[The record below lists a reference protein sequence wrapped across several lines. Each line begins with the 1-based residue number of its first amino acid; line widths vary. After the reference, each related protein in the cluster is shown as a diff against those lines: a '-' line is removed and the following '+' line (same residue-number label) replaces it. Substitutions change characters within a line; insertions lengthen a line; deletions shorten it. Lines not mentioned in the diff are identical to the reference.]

1 MLQSQPTVE
10 NSRLANTCFSDMPL
24 GGGVGKSALTVQF
37 VRNVFVSTYDP
48 TIEDTYRKLL
58 VIDGQQCMVEILDT
72 AGTEQFLALKELYIK
87 SGQGFILAFSLTS
100 LASVNEL
107 GPLREAIVRIK
118 DTTGIPLV
126 LVGNK
131 SDLRADRQVPRE
143 VGTSLSKAW
152 GNVPYYEA
160 SARKRINVDEIF
172 ADIFRQIRAFDA
184 LNGRAGSTG
193 GNGLGGRHSSN
204 GSANARD
211 KAYASV
217 GGGGGSRSKD
227 RKKCVVM

>member
-1 MLQSQPTVE
+1 MKEV
-10 NSRLANTCFSDMPL
+10 RVVIMG

-58 VIDGQQCMVEILDT
+58 VIDAQQCMVEILDT

-118 DTTGIPLV
+118 DTTTIPLV

-131 SDLRADRQVPRE
+131 SDLKADRQVPRE

-160 SARKRINVDEIF
+160 SARKRVNVDEIF
-172 ADIFRQIRAFDA
+172 ADVVRQIRAFEA
-184 LNGRAGSTG
+184 ING
-193 GNGLGGRHSSN
+193 
-204 GSANARD
+204 GSANGRG
-211 KAYASV
+211 KRQ
-217 GGGGGSRSKD
+217 GSLSHGFGFGSGKEEQVSGSGSSFGSKSKD
-227 RKKCVVM
+227 RKKCVIM

>member
-1 MLQSQPTVE
+1 MV
-10 NSRLANTCFSDMPL
+10 A

-48 TIEDTYRKLL
+48 TIEDTYRKML

-87 SGQGFILAFSLTS
+87 SGQGFILVFSLTS

-118 DTTGIPLV
+118 DTTAIPLV

-131 SDLRADRQVPRE
+131 
-143 VGTSLSKAW
+143 VG
-152 GNVPYYEA
+152 
-160 SARKRINVDEIF
+160 SARR
-172 ADIFRQIRAFDA
+172 
-184 LNGRAGSTG
+184 
-193 GNGLGGRHSSN
+193 SS
-204 GSANARD
+204 GA
-211 KAYASV
+211 
-217 GGGGGSRSKD
+217 
-227 RKKCVVM
+227 

>member
-1 MLQSQPTVE
+1 MKEAKVVI
-10 NSRLANTCFSDMPL
+10 MG

-87 SGQGFILAFSLTS
+87 SGQGFILVFSLTS

-107 GPLREAIVRIK
+107 GSLREAIVRIK
-118 DTTGIPLV
+118 DATGIPLV

-160 SARKRINVDEIF
+160 SARKRVNVDEVF
-172 ADIFRQIRAFDA
+172 ADVVRQIRAVDA
-184 LNGRAGSTG
+184 MNNSGRPHTAS
-193 GNGLGGRHSSN
+193 LGGRHGSMSN
-204 GSANARD
+204 G
-211 KAYASV
+211 ASS
-217 GGGGGSRSKD
+217 GFGPKEGKGAGSSFGTSKSKD
-227 RKKCVVM
+227 RKKCIIM

>member
-1 MLQSQPTVE
+1 M
-10 NSRLANTCFSDMPL
+10 
-24 GGGVGKSALTVQF
+24 QF

-58 VIDGQQCMVEILDT
+58 VIDGQQCLVEILDT

-87 SGQGFILAFSLTS
+87 SGQGFVLVFSLTS

-131 SDLRADRQVPRE
+131 SDLRTDRQVPRE

-160 SARKRINVDEIF
+160 SARKRINVDEVF
-172 ADIFRQIRAFDA
+172 ADIVRQIRAFDT
-184 LNGRAGSTG
+184 LSPRPGTS
-193 GNGLGGRHSSN
+193 
-204 GSANARD
+204 
-211 KAYASV
+211 
-217 GGGGGSRSKD
+217 GGGGGRHGSAAPNGTSSPSTSKDARMAGSSFGTSSRSRD
-227 RKKCVVM
+227 RKKCVIM

>member
-1 MLQSQPTVE
+1 MKEARVVI
-10 NSRLANTCFSDMPL
+10 MG

-87 SGQGFILAFSLTS
+87 SGQGFILVFSLTS

-118 DTTGIPLV
+118 DTTGIPIV

-131 SDLRADRQVPRE
+131 ADLRADRQVPRE

-172 ADIFRQIRAFDA
+172 ADVVRQIRAFDT
-184 LNGRAGSTG
+184 LNGRPGTAGG
-193 GNGLGGRHSSN
+193 GGGGRHGFSSN
-204 GSANARD
+204 GSNSLTSSKDGKVA
-211 KAYASV
+211 
-217 GGGGGSRSKD
+217 GSSFGTSSKRD
-227 RKKCVVM
+227 RKKCVIM

>member
-1 MLQSQPTVE
+1 MLFLSLFT
-10 NSRLANTCFSDMPL
+10 

-37 VRNVFVSTYDP
+37 VRNVFVSSYDP

-87 SGQGFILAFSLTS
+87 SGQGFILVFSLTS

-131 SDLRADRQVPRE
+131 SDLRTDRQVPRE

-172 ADIFRQIRAFDA
+172 ADVVRQIRAFDT
-184 LNGRAGSTG
+184 LNGRPGTAGS
-193 GNGLGGRHSSN
+193 GGRHGSSGNGGMN
-204 GSANARD
+204 GSKDSKMAG
-211 KAYASV
+211 SSF
-217 GGGGGSRSKD
+217 GTSRSKN
-227 RKKCVVM
+227 RKKCVIM

>member
-1 MLQSQPTVE
+1 MKEARVVI
-10 NSRLANTCFSDMPL
+10 MG

-87 SGQGFILAFSLTS
+87 SGQGFILVFSLTS

-172 ADIFRQIRAFDA
+172 ADVVRQIRAFDT
-184 LNGRAGSTG
+184 LNSRPGTA
-193 GNGLGGRHSSN
+193 
-204 GSANARD
+204 
-211 KAYASV
+211 
-217 GGGGGSRSKD
+217 GGGGGSGRHAYSSNGINSSQGSKEG
-227 RKKCVVM
+227 RGAGSSFGTSSKHNKKKCVIM

>member
-1 MLQSQPTVE
+1 MKEV
-10 NSRLANTCFSDMPL
+10 RVVIMG
-24 GGGVGKSALTVQF
+24 GGGVGKTALTVQF
-37 VRNVFVSTYDP
+37 VRNLFVSTYDP

-58 VIDGQQCMVEILDT
+58 VIDGHQCMVEILDT

-87 SGQGFILAFSLTS
+87 SGQGFILAFSLAS

-172 ADIFRQIRAFDA
+172 VDVVRQIRAFDA
-184 LNGRAGSTG
+184 LHGRAGTTG
-193 GNGLGGRHSSN
+193 GHGPGSRHGSVSN
-204 GSANARD
+204 GAANGFKENKTA
-211 KAYASV
+211 
-217 GGGGGSRSKD
+217 GGGGGSSSRSRD
-227 RKKCVVM
+227 RKKCVIM

>member
-1 MLQSQPTVE
+1 MLTNLE
-10 NSRLANTCFSDMPL
+10 T

-87 SGQGFILAFSLTS
+87 SGQGFILVFSLTS

-118 DTTGIPLV
+118 DTTGVPIV

-131 SDLRADRQVPRE
+131 ADLKADRQVPRE
-143 VGTSLSKAW
+143 IGTSLSKAW

-172 ADIFRQIRAFDA
+172 ADAVRQIRAFDA
-184 LNGRAGSTG
+184 LNGKPNSGSG
-193 GNGLGGRHSSN
+193 SWHNLKAN
-204 GSANARD
+204 GSANSSKDSKMVNGSAF
-211 KAYASV
+211 A
-217 GGGGGSRSKD
+217 GGSRPRD
-227 RKKCVVM
+227 RKKCIIM

>member
-1 MLQSQPTVE
+1 MKEARVVI
-10 NSRLANTCFSDMPL
+10 MG

-87 SGQGFILAFSLTS
+87 SGQGFILVFSLTS

-131 SDLRADRQVPRE
+131 SDLRTDRQVPRE

-172 ADIFRQIRAFDA
+172 ADFVRQIRAFDT
-184 LNGRAGSTG
+184 LNGRPGTAGS
-193 GNGLGGRHSSN
+193 GGRHGSSGNGGMN
-204 GSANARD
+204 GSKDSKMAG
-211 KAYASV
+211 SSF
-217 GGGGGSRSKD
+217 GTSRSKN
-227 RKKCVVM
+227 RKKCVIM

>member
-1 MLQSQPTVE
+1 MCARP
-10 NSRLANTCFSDMPL
+10 

-58 VIDGQQCMVEILDT
+58 VIDSIQCMVEILDT

-118 DTTGIPLV
+118 DTTDIPLV

-131 SDLRADRQVPRE
+131 SDLKPDRQVPRE

-160 SARKRINVDEIF
+160 SARRRVNVDEIF
-172 ADIFRQIRAFDA
+172 ADVVRQVRAKEGE
-184 LNGRAGSTG
+184 GRPGTAGSGKGKRQANG
-193 GNGLGGRHSSN
+193 GNSEASGSSF
-204 GSANARD
+204 GSKLQR
-211 KAYASV
+211 
-217 GGGGGSRSKD
+217 D
-227 RKKCVVM
+227 RKKCVIM

>member
-1 MLQSQPTVE
+1 MKEARIVI
-10 NSRLANTCFSDMPL
+10 MG

-37 VRNVFVSTYDP
+37 VRNIFVSTYDP

-87 SGQGFILAFSLTS
+87 SGQGFILVFSLTS

-131 SDLRADRQVPRE
+131 SDLKAERQVPRE

-160 SARKRINVDEIF
+160 SARKRVNVDEVF
-172 ADIFRQIRAFDA
+172 ADVVRQVRAFEVM
-184 LNGRAGSTG
+184 NSG
-193 GNGLGGRHSSN
+193 GGRHAN
-204 GSANARD
+204 G
-211 KAYASV
+211 V
-217 GGGGGSRSKD
+217 GGGGKD
-227 RKKCVVM
+227 AGREGAKRDKKKCVIM

>member
-1 MLQSQPTVE
+1 MI
-10 NSRLANTCFSDMPL
+10 MG

-87 SGQGFILAFSLTS
+87 SGQGFILVFSLTS

-118 DTTGIPLV
+118 DTTAIPIV

-131 SDLRADRQVPRE
+131 ADLRADRQVPRE

-160 SARKRINVDEIF
+160 SARKRINVDEVF
-172 ADIFRQIRAFDA
+172 ADAVRQIRAFDA
-184 LNGRAGSTG
+184 INGKPSNGHSVRHTFASTG
-193 GNGLGGRHSSN
+193 SVNSTKDAKMA
-204 GSANARD
+204 ANTFGA
-211 KAYASV
+211 A
-217 GGGGGSRSKD
+217 SRSRD
-227 RKKCVVM
+227 RKKCVIM

>member
-1 MLQSQPTVE
+1 MKEARVVI
-10 NSRLANTCFSDMPL
+10 MG
-24 GGGVGKSALTVQF
+24 GGGVGKSALTVQL
-37 VRNVFVSTYDP
+37 VRNVFVSSYDP

-87 SGQGFILAFSLTS
+87 SGQGFILVFSLTS

-118 DTTGIPLV
+118 DTTDIPLV

-131 SDLRADRQVPRE
+131 SDLRTDRQVPRE

-172 ADIFRQIRAFDA
+172 ADVVRQIRAFDT
-184 LNGRAGSTG
+184 LNGRPGTAGS
-193 GNGLGGRHSSN
+193 GGRHGSSGNGGMN
-204 GSANARD
+204 GSKDSKMAG
-211 KAYASV
+211 SSF
-217 GGGGGSRSKD
+217 GTSRSKN
-227 RKKCVVM
+227 RKKCVIM

>member
-1 MLQSQPTVE
+1 MKEARVVI
-10 NSRLANTCFSDMPL
+10 MG

-48 TIEDTYRKLL
+48 TIEDTYRKML

-87 SGQGFILAFSLTS
+87 SGQGFILVFSLTS

-118 DTTGIPLV
+118 DTTAIPLV

-152 GNVPYYEA
+152 GNVPFYEA

-172 ADIFRQIRAFDA
+172 ADVVRQIRAFQA
-184 LNGRAGSTG
+184 INSRPGTRPGTSSGASGKHGFGANGSSSHSGSKDSKLAGSSFGT
-193 GNGLGGRHSSN
+193 SSK
-204 GSANARD
+204 AR
-211 KAYASV
+211 
-217 GGGGGSRSKD
+217 D
-227 RKKCVVM
+227 RKKCVIM

>member
-1 MLQSQPTVE
+1 MKEV
-10 NSRLANTCFSDMPL
+10 RVVIMG
-24 GGGVGKSALTVQF
+24 GGGVGKTALTVQF
-37 VRNVFVSTYDP
+37 VRNLFVSTYDP

-118 DTTGIPLV
+118 NTTGIPLV

-160 SARKRINVDEIF
+160 SARKRVNVDEIF
-172 ADIFRQIRAFDA
+172 ADVVRQIRAFD
-184 LNGRAGSTG
+184 LVHGRAGTTG
-193 GNGLGGRHSSN
+193 GHGPGGRHGSASN
-204 GSANARD
+204 GGAATGSKDNKSA
-211 KAYASV
+211 
-217 GGGGGSRSKD
+217 GGGGGAAGGTALRSRE
-227 RKKCVVM
+227 RKKCVIM

>member
-1 MLQSQPTVE
+1 M
-10 NSRLANTCFSDMPL
+10 
-24 GGGVGKSALTVQF
+24 
-37 VRNVFVSTYDP
+37 STYDP

-58 VIDGQQCMVEILDT
+58 VIDAQQCMVEILDT

-107 GPLREAIVRIK
+107 GPLREAIIRIK
-118 DTTGIPLV
+118 DTTTIPLV

-131 SDLRADRQVPRE
+131 SDLKTDRQVPRE

-152 GNVPYYEA
+152 GNVPYYES

-172 ADIFRQIRAFDA
+172 ADVVRQIRAFEA
-184 LNGRAGSTG
+184 IHGGPGAAGTGRGKRQGSLSHAFG
-193 GNGLGGRHSSN
+193 FGDGKAEQVSGSGSSF
-204 GSANARD
+204 GS
-211 KAYASV
+211 K
-217 GGGGGSRSKD
+217 SKD
-227 RKKCVVM
+227 RKKCVIM